1 LIDAVGNPQS
11 VLLAGGT
18 SEIGLA
24 VIERYAQSRPLR
36 ALLAARPSPRLEG
49 AAERLR
55 GMGCEVTTLPFDARE
70 PKSHEELIE
79 HAFAEGD
86 VDLTVLAFGV
96 LGDQERAWTEHAAA
110 LELAEVNYVAAVSL
124 GVPLAA
130 KLRAQG
136 HGVLVALASAAGER
150 ARRSN
155 FVYGSTKAGLD
166 VFYTGLTEALRPYGV
181 QVTLVRPGFVRTRMT
196 EGQAPAPLSVSPE
209 QVAEVVA
216 GAVRSGKEQAWA
228 PPAMRW
234 VMSGL
239 RHLPRPIFR
248 RLPV

>member
-1 LIDAVGNPQS
+1 MIDAVGNPQS

-24 VIERYAQSRPLR
+24 VLERYARSRPLR
-36 ALLAARPSPRLEG
+36 AVLAARPSPRLDA

-55 GMGCEVTTLPFDARE
+55 TAGCAVTTLPFDARE

-79 HAFAEGD
+79 QAFVGD
-86 VDLTVLAFGV
+86 DIDLAVLAFGV
-96 LGDQERAWTEHAAA
+96 LGDQERTWTEHAAA

-130 KLRAQG
+130 KLRQQG
-136 HGVLVALASAAGER
+136 HGAVVALSSAAGER

-181 QVTLVRPGFVRTRMT
+181 RVTVVRPGFVRTRMT

-209 QVAEVVA
+209 QVADVVTE
-216 GAVRSGKEQAWA
+216 AVRNGKEQAWA

-239 RHLPRPIFR
+239 RHLPRSVFR